1 MLWRQKNGELSVFCS
16 YVFIYQKQSM
26 RGALIILVVLVFG
39 FVIPTNAWGQLS
51 TANSTVQASIV
62 RSVNILKVRDLNFG
76 YLSSG
81 ATGGTVVLTP
91 LEAATRST
99 TGGVLLQLGNASVNS
114 AKFIVS
120 GADGY
125 SFSIILPVVPVILS
139 NGINTMSID
148 NFASTPS
155 GSGIFSTGSQP
166 ICIGARLNV
175 GANQAAGVYST
186 TEDFAVTINYN

>member
-1 MLWRQKNGELSVFCS
+1 
-16 YVFIYQKQSM
+16 M